1 MTEALVVS
9 IMIEAM
15 RMATL
20 LAAPMLI
27 GALVVGLLVSIF
39 QAVTQIQEQTLAII
53 PKMGAMMA
61 VLAILFPWLLTQAT
75 TYMAGIF
82 SNLSKFIGGLLPAK
96 KPLLFFFVTFI
107 KIQIK

>member
-61 VLAILFPWLLTQAT
+61 VLAFLFPGSSHRQRPICPAFSLTSLAIL
-75 TYMAGIF
+75 ADKR
-82 SNLSKFIGGLLPAK
+82 L
-96 KPLLFFFVTFI
+96 
-107 KIQIK
+107 